1 MSSQLDRLLEVLS
14 VTFLIASE
22 DLDRMREEI
31 EEDMR
36 RSDPMDDEYD
46 PGWRD
51 RS

>member
-1 MSSQLDRLLEVLS
+1 MSLRLDRVLEVLS
-14 VTFLIASE
+14 VTLQIASE
-22 DLDRMREEI
+22 DLERLREEN